1 MTFFNKK
8 EEVLDIKLTQFG
20 KQLLSTGRFKPVY
33 YAFYDDNILY
43 DSAYASIEEEQ
54 NDAEDRI
61 QENTPQNKTQHLF
74 TSVETN
80 FSTYLDHRDDIT
92 IPEVDRIR
100 VQSTPEK
107 EFSLINAMGD
117 SDLQSTSAP
126 SWKITLLE
134 GGINNASYFLTS
146 SYQTLRIPQVNL
158 DLIYTAKVLDEKET
172 EKASTAGGEIES
184 VIFRDGS
191 SLNISYG
198 GGNKNLLLMVE
209 EAGVNFDKNN
219 FEIEVFSVDTSDGS
233 YSPLSF
239 IKEEPA
245 VVNNLLIVDQKPS
258 AEVELDDAFVE
269 FFFDVN
275 VDSKIS
281 KRDICEGIS
290 TVKSRGIL
298 VDSQIECEDD
308 NVDPFTVSPY
318 KEGRTG
324 TVCENE

>member
-43 DSAYASIEEEQ
+43 DSEHASFEEVQ
-54 NDAEDRI
+54 NDTEDRI
-61 QENTPQNKTQHLF
+61 QEDTPQNKTQHLF
-74 TSVETN
+74 TSVESN
-80 FSTYLDHRDDIT
+80 FSTYLNARDDIT

-117 SDLQSTSAP
+117 SDLQSINAP
-126 SWKITLLE
+126 NWKITLLE
-134 GGINNASYFLTS
+134 GEINDASYFLTS

-172 EKASTAGGEIES
+172 EKRGIPDEEIES

-198 GGNKNLLLMVE
+198 RGNKNLLLMVE
-209 EAGVNFDKNN
+209 EDGVNFDKNN
-219 FEIEVFSVDTSDGS
+219 FEIEVFSVDPSDGS

-239 IKEEPA
+239 VKDKPTII
-245 VVNNLLIVDQKPS
+245 NNLLIVDPLPTD
-258 AEVELDDAFVE
+258 EVELDDSFVE

-290 TVKSRGIL
+290 TVKSKGIL
-298 VDSQIECEDD
+298 VDSQIECEDID
-308 NVDPFTVSPY
+308 VDPFSVSPY
-318 KEGRTG
+318 KEGKTG
-324 TVCENE
+324 TVC

>member
-43 DSAYASIEEEQ
+43 DSEHASFEEVQ
-54 NDAEDRI
+54 NDTEDRI
-61 QENTPQNKTQHLF
+61 QEDTPQNKTQHLF
-74 TSVETN
+74 TSVESN
-80 FSTYLDHRDDIT
+80 FSTYLNARDDIT

-117 SDLQSTSAP
+117 SDLQSINAP
-126 SWKITLLE
+126 NWKITLLE
-134 GGINNASYFLTS
+134 GEINDASYFLTS

-172 EKASTAGGEIES
+172 EKRGIPDEEIES

-198 GGNKNLLLMVE
+198 RGNKNLLLMVE
-209 EAGVNFDKNN
+209 EDGVNFDKNN
-219 FEIEVFSVDTSDGS
+219 FEIEVFSVDPSDGS

-239 IKEEPA
+239 VKDRPTII
-245 VVNNLLIVDQKPS
+245 NNLLIVDPLPTD
-258 AEVELDDAFVE
+258 EVELDDSFVE

-290 TVKSRGIL
+290 TVKSKGIL
-298 VDSQIECEDD
+298 VDSQIECEDID
-308 NVDPFTVSPY
+308 VDPFSVSPY
-318 KEGRTG
+318 KEGKTG
-324 TVCENE
+324 TVC